1 MKKKFNKKIFL
12 KEIKEIRN
20 PPLNVTSTDSYLFEH
35 EYQINQPALYIYE
48 LTSVS
53 ILNHFIYSSETKEIL
68 NLNFQQPGKNQI
80 FAYFPELI
88 NLEKYSLDK
97 KINLLKNLILKKFN
111 LVLKVIFIYL
121 INDFIYKIRRLIV
134 LLKSYLANGIDL
146 DNGIWITDSWR
157 WANYFHWLTDFLP
170 KTILLNKKYPNSKF
184 LLPKSFLRQA
194 PFVLSSLDLLEIN
207 YEIIN
212 EKTIYNFQNLKVLN
226 NYSITGNQRKSLLKE
241 LNKSLRKIINL
252 DQKLAYINEM
262 PNFLYITRKEN
273 KNNFSSSRF
282 IENEVEIFPILKKF
296 NIKTISCEDLSFH
309 KQLEIF
315 SSCNFLISIH
325 GAGLTNMIFMRN
337 GGSILELR
345 HENDAGSNCYFSMA
359 SSLGLDYYYLCGAS
373 INNSNIYNA
382 NLYIDTYKFS
392 KLLTDI
398 LNK

>member
-80 FAYFPELI
+80 FTYFPELI

-146 DNGIWITDSWR
+146 DNVPINIDMPEGFNFNNHNGIHMESQHDSQ
-157 WANYFHWLTDFLP
+157 
-170 KTILLNKKYPNSKF
+170 
-184 LLPKSFLRQA
+184 RQ
-194 PFVLSSLDLLEIN
+194 S
-207 YEIIN
+207 
-212 EKTIYNFQNLKVLN
+212 YNCNCN
-226 NYSITGNQRKSLLKE
+226 AYS
-241 LNKSLRKIINL
+241 
-252 DQKLAYINEM
+252 
-262 PNFLYITRKEN
+262 
-273 KNNFSSSRF
+273 
-282 IENEVEIFPILKKF
+282 
-296 NIKTISCEDLSFH
+296 
-309 KQLEIF
+309 
-315 SSCNFLISIH
+315 
-325 GAGLTNMIFMRN
+325 
-337 GGSILELR
+337 
-345 HENDAGSNCYFSMA
+345 
-359 SSLGLDYYYLCGAS
+359 
-373 INNSNIYNA
+373 
-382 NLYIDTYKFS
+382 
-392 KLLTDI
+392 
-398 LNK
+398 